1 MSSYAHGGYVPEV
14 IMPKRKGRVSAME
27 TMYNLGSL
35 GLLCV
40 HHDPA
45 LAMQLERLQHDTVM
59 AQAGRAEELLKTPKQ
74 LPKKR
79 GKISVKPQ

>member
-14 IMPKRKGRVSAME
+14 IMPKRKGRVESMQ

-35 GLLCV
+35 GLVCV

-45 LAMQLERLQHDTVM
+45 LAMQLDRLQHDTAV
-59 AQAGRAEELLKTPKQ
+59 AQVGRAEDLLKTPKQ
-74 LPKKR
+74 LPKKK
-79 GKISVKPQ
+79 KIVIKRY

>member
-14 IMPKRKGRVSAME
+14 IMPKRKGRVGAME

-45 LAMQLERLQHDTVM
+45 LAMQLERLQHDTAV
-59 AQAGRAEELLKTPKQ
+59 AEVGRAEALLRTPKQ
-74 LPKKR
+74 LPKK
-79 GKISVKPQ
+79 KKSVKH